1 LPVNGVALLVA
12 AGAGLRR
19 GSPSPLALSWPT
31 CAPYVVLLVSMIS
44 WSWVGLRASGPDR
57 VGRRSFAAKG
67 TWGGKSQLGMKTPP
81 QPRLMPVDS
90 APVL

>member
-1 LPVNGVALLVA
+1 MPVNGVALLVA

-44 WSWVGLRASGPDR
+44 WSWVGLRAS
-57 VGRRSFAAKG
+57 
-67 TWGGKSQLGMKTPP
+67 PP
-81 QPRLMPVDS
+81 ADHMLVANDLVVS
-90 APVL
+90 EES